1 MLSARRLTGGQKKTF
16 LCVLCAS
23 SKAGGELKIQNV
35 SDHVYR
41 IIAVLSQNQISS
53 AIDSEKKDK
62 MVDSAI
68 EAEARFVSLLSCE
81 DRIYRAGE
89 VGRVK

>member
-1 MLSARRLTGGQKKTF
+1 M
-16 LCVLCAS
+16 
-23 SKAGGELKIQNV
+23 
-35 SDHVYR
+35 
-41 IIAVLSQNQISS
+41 
-53 AIDSEKKDK
+53 DSEKKDR

-89 VGRVK
+89 VGSVK